1 MTGSFQT
8 SIGPF
13 RLRVGIP
20 GSVLRVETVPPWW
33 NKVLRPPLYLAIKR
47 SGDGDGVVR
56 SGSAGFGDRVRA
68 PNLAGSCIGVVRRS
82 LLAAAHHRRTMDGLV
97 YAWRRSWCLVTPRRQ
112 RVQPLNRRVL
122 GCVPGRC
129 SSLVRFFCSSLKPL
143 GNEASPVFGL
153 LSFRCYLRRRYRRS
167 QRRMTTNGAWRH
179 KSSKGPCYNF
189 SFCMD
194 FCVHLSLLYT
204 SRRCC
209 GLVHVLR
216 CSI

>member
-1 MTGSFQT
+1 
-8 SIGPF
+8 
-13 RLRVGIP
+13 
-20 GSVLRVETVPPWW
+20 
-33 NKVLRPPLYLAIKR
+33 
-47 SGDGDGVVR
+47 
-56 SGSAGFGDRVRA
+56 
-68 PNLAGSCIGVVRRS
+68 
-82 LLAAAHHRRTMDGLV
+82 MDGLV
-97 YAWRRSWCLVTPRRQ
+97 YAWRRSWCPVTPRRQ

-129 SSLVRFFCSSLKPL
+129 SSL
-143 GNEASPVFGL
+143 
-153 LSFRCYLRRRYRRS
+153 
-167 QRRMTTNGAWRH
+167 RRMTTNGAWRH